1 MVRQR
6 SNLFRQTASSVCL
19 LFALTA
25 VCVAPASLHA
35 QSRLNRPAP
44 RYVQVQPP
52 DQKAGAEILRAMRAM
67 NTAGDYYFEFDLRV
81 LPRRGEERR
90 VPGRLWGGRTP
101 EGPVSRLVLSSA
113 TGGEQRLLV
122 QGGPRPAA
130 WQWPA
135 AGGSAT
141 ISMDEGALFEPLAG
155 TDLSSFD
162 LQMPFLYWS
171 EFVYEGKTRLNDRPA
186 DTFLLYPPASLARR
200 RPYLAAMR
208 VYLDP
213 QYHAIVQ
220 AEQLGADERVLKSMR
235 VVELKKVG
243 EVWIVKAVE
252 LRDEAT
258 RNKTRFVV
266 RAAAVDRDF
275 AGALFEPGNLSAS
288 FNPPSGLTRLE
299 D

>member
-1 MVRQR
+1 MASQR
-6 SNLFRQTASSVCL
+6 SNPLRQTASPVCL
-19 LFALTA
+19 LFVLAGLCA
-25 VCVAPASLHA
+25 APASLNA

-67 NTAGDYYFEFDLRV
+67 DAVGDYYFEFELRV

-90 VPGRLWGGRTP
+90 VPGRLWGGKTP
-101 EGPVSRLVLSSA
+101 EGPVSRLVLSGLP
-113 TGGEQRLLV
+113 GGEQRLLV

-135 AGGSAT
+135 ANGSAT
-141 ISMDEGALFEPLAG
+141 IAMDEGALFEPLAG
-155 TDLSSFD
+155 TDLSAFD
-162 LQMPFLYWS
+162 LQMPFLYWTD
-171 EFVYEGKTRLNDRPA
+171 FVYEGKTRLNDRPTDA
-186 DTFLLYPPASLARR
+186 FLLYPPAALSKRR
-200 RPYLAAMR
+200 HDLAAMR

-213 QYHAIVQ
+213 QYHAMVQ

-235 VVELKKVG
+235 VVELKKIG
-243 EVWIVKAVE
+243 EAWIVKAVE
-252 LRDEAT
+252 LRDEGT

-275 AGALFEPGNLSAS
+275 AGGLFEPGNLSGA
-288 FNPPSGLTRLE
+288 FKPPAGLTRLE